1 MKKVSLKIDDALLRE
16 TEEILSFIKLPRNQ
30 YINEAIAFYNKI
42 QKRTI
47 LEQKL
52 GFESLLVRDES
63 MSVLK
68 GFEEMDDSEFIN

>member
-42 QKRTI
+42 QKRY
-47 LEQKL
+47 
-52 GFESLLVRDES
+52 
-63 MSVLK
+63 
-68 GFEEMDDSEFIN
+68 DS